1 MSDANV
7 ALVRG
12 IYEAFGKGDVP
23 AVLGAMSRE
32 IEWSEAENFIYA
44 ARSPYRGHD
53 AVVAGVFARLA
64 TEWDGFAAVP
74 DSFVDGGDTIIVFG
88 RYGGTYKATG
98 RSLDAWMAHVWR
110 IEDGRAVAF
119 RQLVDTLAAARATGT
134 A

>member
-1 MSDANV
+1 MSEANV

-23 AVLGAMSRE
+23 AVLGAMSPY

-44 ARSPYRGHD
+44 DRSPYRGHD
-53 AVVAGVFARLA
+53 AIVSGVFARLA

-74 DSFVDGGDTIIVFG
+74 ESFLDAGDTVIVFG

-98 RSLDAWMAHVWR
+98 RGLDAWMAHVWR
-110 IEDGRAVAF
+110 IEDGRAVSF
-119 RQLVDTLAAARATGT
+119 HQLVDTLAAARATGT